1 MTTKSP
7 RTLLPTLAT
16 LALLMLS
23 SCKPAATPSG
33 TDAAKATPAPAAK
46 TAELA
51 PEGGAIPPDTVK
63 ERPSL
68 DVRTFAGQDWSLA
81 QHRGKWVVVNFWAT
95 WCNPC
100 LKEIPELD
108 AFDKSR
114 EDVEIIGM
122 AYEEI
127 ERADMEAFLKQHPV
141 SYPIAL
147 MDVYEGLPDF
157 PIPKGLPMTYVIAPD
172 GKVAKQFL
180 GPVDM
185 QVLGSLVG
193 PPAKAAN
200 PVSP

>member
-1 MTTKSP
+1 MTTKSA
-7 RTLLPTLAT
+7 RALLLTLAT
-16 LALLMLS
+16 LFLLS
-23 SCKPAATPSG
+23 SCKPAG
-33 TDAAKATPAPAAK
+33 APAGTEAASAK
-46 TAELA
+46 PAAAAAMAELPA
-51 PEGGAIPPDTVK
+51 EGGAITPETVK

-68 DVRTFAGQDWSLA
+68 DIRTFDGRDWSLA

-100 LKEIPELD
+100 LKEIPDLD
-108 AFDKSR
+108 AFDRSR
-114 EDVEIIGM
+114 EDVEVIGL

-127 ERADMEAFLKQHPV
+127 ERPDMEAFLKQHPV

-157 PIPKGLPMTYVIAPD
+157 PIPRGLPMTYVIAPD

-193 PPAKAAN
+193 APSTAAK